1 MMVGIGHNGVK
12 VATGKA
18 AVDSAMSDKIVID
31 CCDDFRHLEGRLIV
45 DSDPVTITAEGIQ
58 HFCRGTGNDEWI
70 HWDEER
76 CKASPFGAL
85 IAPGLYL
92 PALFPSLFWQAMEVN
107 LARMIVKGIDG
118 IRILKPVTVGSRI
131 RCRAT
136 VEKVLERDSGIEVH
150 YGIRFS
156 FAGTDEPAA
165 VATFINRYWD

>member
-1 MMVGIGHNGVK
+1 MVGFSHHAVK

-18 AVDSAMSDKIVID
+18 SVESAMSDKIVINR
-31 CCDDFRHLEGRLIV
+31 CEDFRRLKGKRII
-45 DSDPVTITAEGIQ
+45 DSDPVTITTEGIQ
-58 HFCRGTGNDEWI
+58 DFCRGTGNDEWI

-92 PALFPSLFWQAMEVN
+92 PALFPTLFWEVMEVN
-107 LARMIVKGIDG
+107 LPRMIVKGIDG

-131 RCRAT
+131 CCRAS
-136 VEKVLERDSGIEVH
+136 VEKVLDRDSGIEVH
-150 YGIRFS
+150 YGISFS
-156 FAGTDEPAA
+156 FADTAEPAA